1 MTRICASTLLAA
13 LAAIVVRSPACSG
26 TETWTAHVSDQN
38 CGAKYS
44 GQDHSDCVR
53 KCARGGAAIRHPE
66 WTPQPLVLVKGV
78 DQTVWLV
85 DNPSTL
91 IGLEGRE
98 VRAEIKAD
106 ADGKTVQV
114 RKVSRI
120 PEDN

>member
-1 MTRICASTLLAA
+1 MRIPAFTLLIA
-13 LAAIVVRSPACSG
+13 LAAIVVRTPLCSG

-53 KCARGGAAIRHPE
+53 KCARGGAAVGHPE
-66 WTPQPLVLVKGV
+66 WTPQPLVLVKDV

-91 IGLEGRE
+91 IGLEGQD
-98 VRAEIKAD
+98 VRVDIEID
-106 ADGKTVQV
+106 ADGKSVRV
-114 RKVSRI
+114 RKVSRT
-120 PEDN
+120 PEDK